1 MDQKLE
7 EVGGHRSMENLDRD
21 IVKLHSE
28 LQKTM
33 S

>member
-7 EVGGHRSMENLDRD
+7 EVGGQKSMENLDRD
-21 IVKLHSE
+21 IVNLHKE